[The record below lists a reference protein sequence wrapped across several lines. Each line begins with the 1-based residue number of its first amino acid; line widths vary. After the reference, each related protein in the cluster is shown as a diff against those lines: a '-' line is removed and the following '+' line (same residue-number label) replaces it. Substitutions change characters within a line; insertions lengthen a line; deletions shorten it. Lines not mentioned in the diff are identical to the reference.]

1 MKTVKKFVQPLGDNM
16 EIVKQQ
22 LSKEIDSI
30 RRYINM
36 LEDKYVERTDKL
48 DEAYQLLEA
57 YKLVHFDMFG
67 EDY

>member
-1 MKTVKKFVQPLGDNM
+1 MKTVKKFVQLLGDNM
-16 EIVKQQ
+16 EAIKET

-30 RRYINM
+30 RRYINS
-36 LEDKYVERTDKL
+36 LEDQYVERTDKL

>member
-1 MKTVKKFVQPLGDNM
+1 MKIVKKFVQPLGDNM

-36 LEDKYVERTDKL
+36 LEDQYIESTYEL

>member
-1 MKTVKKFVQPLGDNM
+1 MKTVKKFVQLLGDNM
-16 EIVKQQ
+16 EAIKET

-36 LEDKYVERTDKL
+36 LEDQYVERTYEL

>member
-1 MKTVKKFVQPLGDNM
+1 MKIVKKFVQPLGDNM
-16 EIVKQQ
+16 ELIKET

-30 RRYINM
+30 RRYINT
-36 LEDKYVERTDKL
+36 LEDQYVERTYEL

>member
-1 MKTVKKFVQPLGDNM
+1 M

-36 LEDKYVERTDKL
+36 IEDQYVERTDKL